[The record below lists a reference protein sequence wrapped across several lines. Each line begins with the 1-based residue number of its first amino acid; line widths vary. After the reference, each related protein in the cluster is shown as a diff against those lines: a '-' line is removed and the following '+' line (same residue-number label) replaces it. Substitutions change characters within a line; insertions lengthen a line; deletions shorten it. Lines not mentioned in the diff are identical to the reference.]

1 MIGRRAV
8 VFMLPLGL
16 SACASPFRDVDIGG
30 VARPEVRDYDV
41 VSLNVTVPRDLVVS
55 EENVFYPSADIV
67 WRGEPFGDRH
77 AQVQRVFEDGMRA
90 GARTLDGS
98 RPVDVDVEVRRFHSL
113 TEKARYTVGGVHSI
127 RFLIT
132 VTDARTGEV
141 VEGPRF
147 VSADREALGGQR
159 AIEAEQAG
167 RTERVMVVNHLAGVA
182 VRELRDAAPAVPST
196 PAG

>member
-1 MIGRRAV
+1 MIGRRA
-8 VFMLPLGL
+8 FLILLPLGL

-30 VARPEVRDYDV
+30 VAPPATRDYDV
-41 VSLNVTVPRDLVVS
+41 VSLNVTVPRNLVVS

-67 WRGEPFGDRH
+67 WRGEPYGDRY
-77 AQVQRVFEDGMRA
+77 AQVQRIFEDGMRA
-90 GARTLDGS
+90 GARTLDGA
-98 RPVDVDVEVRRFHSL
+98 RPVNVEVEVRRFHSL
-113 TEKARYTVGGVHSI
+113 TEKARFTVGGVHSI

-159 AIEAEQAG
+159 AIEADRAG
-167 RTERVMVVNHLAGVA
+167 QTERVMVVNHLAGVA
-182 VRELRDAAPAVPST
+182 VRELGDGPRAAPA
-196 PAG
+196 G